1 MIILEGTDHV
11 GKTTFAKLLCGLM
24 SAHFGGEVGG
34 HYSHMSKPRED
45 FDHLSGYFGGIGP
58 VVQDRYHLGSL
69 VYGRILRKGTF
80 PSARRMRIVQAYL
93 NWRGCITVIFTCQ
106 RDVLAKRL
114 AESVSK
120 EEMYRADQILD
131 AGDAYYALTKSTNDG
146 EPYCDFHI
154 DVTDKFP
161 GEKEAENIFGVWK
174 SRFLR

>member
-1 MIILEGTDHV
+1 
-11 GKTTFAKLLCGLM
+11 
-24 SAHFGGEVGG
+24 
-34 HYSHMSKPRED
+34 
-45 FDHLSGYFGGIGP
+45 
-58 VVQDRYHLGSL
+58 
-69 VYGRILRKGTF
+69 
-80 PSARRMRIVQAYL
+80 MRIVQAYL